1 MKSINQPSDKLL
13 AKLFLLCLVG
23 IGFLLAPTPIAAQAN
38 LQKAIDRYI
47 EKVREDADEY
57 KEARKIIYGDVDGDG
72 TKDAV
77 VQYTLEGAG
86 GGNSWGQS
94 LVVFLNKKLNN
105 LSVTERF
112 GLFRFEIVSANY
124 NILSKTLCCIDS
136 KTSNNKLIEK
146 FSGGN
151 YFEFRHYFLQKRIVA
166 DVVSNDETF
175 VHKRTAGNQSVV
187 LQSG

>member
-1 MKSINQPSDKLL
+1 MKSNNQPSNKLL

-23 IGFLLAPTPIAAQAN
+23 IGFLLAPMPIAAQAN

-94 LVVFLNKKLNN
+94 LVVFINKKGVYKA
-105 LSVTERF
+105 SGDETVGGKF
-112 GLFRFEIVSANY
+112 FRSFDLLKVVGKEIVGA
-124 NILSKTLCCIDS
+124 TETCPEDGPQGLCENP
-136 KTSNNKLIEK
+136 KKKQVKYVLLNGKLKEK
-146 FSGGN
+146 
-151 YFEFRHYFLQKRIVA
+151 
-166 DVVSNDETF
+166 
-175 VHKRTAGNQSVV
+175 
-187 LQSG
+187 